1 MCYEIR
7 TVLLASNI
15 PTTARPNHIE
25 IVSPNP
31 IKKPQPLHQSDQT
44 QNEFALPGTLILLDL
59 SPCSPVKCSMKLQN
73 PQREDAMRETVI
85 DCQVGNS
92 ASRRVLLGFAPASL
106 LHNLSFADVL
116 NEDTG
121 QGYQRRFNA
130 RHSQDFRRY
139 IREPTAAT
147 LPLTFN
153 LRPGCGGRWR
163 LKEQGRGGAQLII
176 EKGAGRIM
184 AQVDCQHRL
193 GYLGDLDIPLPF
205 MCFLG
210 LDVSEEMEVFNI
222 INSKAKGLSTSLL
235 DFHDAQLSQDLA
247 KERPEIFIA
256 LYLNSE
262 ATSPWHSQLDL
273 GGSTTSGLQRRASL
287 RTMQKAIKRFLTA
300 THILDLHTTE
310 HAAAVV
316 LGFWQ
321 AVAETLPEQWA
332 NPRKHILNKG
342 IGVYALMDIAA
353 DIYGETRSRS
363 DSDPRLFV
371 NTLLD
376 FADQVDWSNEG
387 PFKGLGGEGGV
398 RIAVDYLRVARQT
411 PQLKAV

>member
-1 MCYEIR
+1 MGKSVI
-7 TVLLASNI
+7 
-15 PTTARPNHIE
+15 
-25 IVSPNP
+25 
-31 IKKPQPLHQSDQT
+31 
-44 QNEFALPGTLILLDL
+44 
-59 SPCSPVKCSMKLQN
+59 
-73 PQREDAMRETVI
+73 I
-85 DCQVGNS
+85 DCQMGNS
-92 ASRRVLLGFAPASL
+92 AAWRVLLGFASASL
-106 LHNLSFADVL
+106 LHRLSFADVL

-130 RHSQDFRRY
+130 KHSQDFRKY
-139 IREPTAAT
+139 IREPKATT

-153 LRPGCGGRWR
+153 LRPHGDGRWH
-163 LKEQGRGGAQLII
+163 LAEQNRGRAHLIV
-176 EKGAGRIM
+176 EEGAGKIM

-210 LDVSEEMEVFNI
+210 LDISEEMEVFNI

-262 ATSPWHSQLDL
+262 ISSPWHRQLDL

-300 THILDLHTTE
+300 TRILDLHPTE

-316 LGFWQ
+316 LGYWQ
-321 AVAETLPEQWA
+321 AVAEILPEQWA
-332 NPRKHILNKG
+332 RPRKHVLNKG
-342 IGVYALMDIAA
+342 VGVYALMDIAA
-353 DIYGETRSRS
+353 DIYGETRDRFHS
-363 DSDPRLFV
+363 DSRLFV

-387 PFKGLGGEGGV
+387 PFQGLGGEGGV
-398 RIAVDYLRVARQT
+398 RIAVDYLRKARRSAR
-411 PQLKAV
+411 LKAV

>member
-1 MCYEIR
+1 MGGTI
-7 TVLLASNI
+7 
-15 PTTARPNHIE
+15 
-25 IVSPNP
+25 IV
-31 IKKPQPLHQSDQT
+31 
-44 QNEFALPGTLILLDL
+44 
-59 SPCSPVKCSMKLQN
+59 
-73 PQREDAMRETVI
+73 

-92 ASRRVLLGFAPASL
+92 ASRRVLLGFASASL
-106 LHNLSFADVL
+106 LHRLSFADVL

-130 RHSQDFRRY
+130 KHSQDFRKY
-139 IREPTAAT
+139 IREPKAAT

-153 LRPGCGGRWR
+153 LRPASDGRWR
-163 LKEQGRGGAQLII
+163 LVERGPARAQLII
-176 EKGAGRIM
+176 EKDADKIM

-193 GYLGDLDIPLPF
+193 GYLGDLDISLPF

-247 KERPEIFIA
+247 EERPEIFIA

-262 ATSPWHSQLDL
+262 DKSPWHRQLDL
-273 GGSTTSGLQRRASL
+273 GGRATSGLQRRASL
-287 RTMQKAIKRFLTA
+287 RTMQKAIKRFLA
-300 THILDLHTTE
+300 TTRILDLHPAE
-310 HAAAVV
+310 HAAAVI

-332 NPRKHILNKG
+332 KPRNHILNKG
-342 IGVYALMDIAA
+342 VGVYALMDIAA
-353 DIYGETRSRS
+353 DIYGEVTDKSGSASRT
-363 DSDPRLFV
+363 FV
-371 NTLLD
+371 NALLD

-398 RIAVDYLRVARQT
+398 RIAVDYLRGVRQAER
-411 PQLKAV
+411 LKAV

>member
-1 MCYEIR
+1 M
-7 TVLLASNI
+7 
-15 PTTARPNHIE
+15 H
-25 IVSPNP
+25 
-31 IKKPQPLHQSDQT
+31 
-44 QNEFALPGTLILLDL
+44 GTIIL
-59 SPCSPVKCSMKLQN
+59 
-73 PQREDAMRETVI
+73 

-92 ASRRVLLGFAPASL
+92 AARRVLLGFAPASL
-106 LHNLSFADVL
+106 LHRLSFADVL

-121 QGYQRRFNA
+121 RGYQRRFNA
-130 RHSQDFRRY
+130 KHSQDFRRY
-139 IREPTAAT
+139 IQGPTAAT

-153 LRPGCGGRWR
+153 LRPDSDRRWQ
-163 LKEQGRGGAQLII
+163 LVEEGTGWAQLVIN
-176 EKGAGRIM
+176 EDAGKIM
-184 AQVDCQHRL
+184 TQVDCQHRL
-193 GYLGDLDIPLPF
+193 GYLGDLDILLPF

-210 LDVSEEMEVFNI
+210 LDVADEMEVFNI

-262 ATSPWHSQLDL
+262 VTSPWHRQLDL
-273 GGSTTSGLQRRASL
+273 GGTTTSGLQRRASL

-300 THILDLHTTE
+300 TGILDSHPTE
-310 HAAAVV
+310 YAAAMV

-332 NPRKHILNKG
+332 RPRKHVLNKG
-342 IGVYALMDIAA
+342 VGVYALMDIAA
-353 DIYGETRSRS
+353 DIYGEIQDRPTAA
-363 DSDPRLFV
+363 PHPFV
-371 NTLLD
+371 NPLLD

-398 RIAVDYLRVARQT
+398 RIAVDHLRGVREAVR
-411 PQLKAV
+411 LKAG